1 MKERMEE
8 LAGKVRKKK
17 KQAAVIAA
25 AVVAAGF
32 CISRLGFG
40 GGAAGGHGG
49 MGGPGGGMPV
59 GMNQMNNMATVA
71 AEKPS
76 TGNVYRTTN
85 LSGTVEASDVISI
98 YAKASGDV
106 TGVYVK
112 AGDRVQAGDLLCTID
127 TEQVEN
133 ALNSMESAAVRYDE
147 AKSTLTRMQLLYEGG
162 DISDQ
167 EWEQYQNSEKT
178 ARLTYE
184 SAKLAYE
191 RQVEYSSVTA
201 PISGKIESCEVEVY
215 DRVNQS
221 AQLCVISGEGEKR
234 VDFYVT
240 ERVVENL
247 SQGDRL
253 FITKNEKEYEGII
266 TDVSTMADESTGL
279 FKIKAELP
287 EANAVATGS
296 AVKVT
301 VTSGKAEQVMTIP
314 VNAVYYDGG
323 VGNVYLYEDGV
334 VHKTQVE
341 VGLYDSER
349 AEIISGLQGD
359 EMVITSWSSQLY
371 EGSKVNIRGESA
383 SGEAA
388 LEPEAFGALSSKQEE
403 LEPASSEVPPAE
415 PVQQ

>member
-1 MKERMEE
+1 MEE
-8 LAGKVRKKK
+8 WLGTIRNKKK
-17 KQAAVIAA
+17 LVLIAVAAAVIA
-25 AVVAAGF
+25 GL
-32 CISRLGFG
+32 CIFRLGAG
-40 GGAAGGHGG
+40 GGEKGGRGG
-49 MGGPGGGMPV
+49 MGGPDGRMPA

-76 TGNVYRTTN
+76 IGNVYRTTS

-106 TGVYVK
+106 TGVYIK

-127 TEQVEN
+127 TEQVET
-133 ALNSMESAAVRYDE
+133 ALNSMESAAVRYEE
-147 AKSTLTRMQLLYEGG
+147 AKSTLNRMQLLYEGG

-240 ERVVENL
+240 ERVVEHL

-253 FITKNEKEYEGII
+253 FITKNGTEYEGII

-287 EANAVATGS
+287 EANTVATGS

-301 VTSGKAEQVMTIP
+301 VTSQKAEQVMTVP

-349 AEIISGLQGD
+349 AEICSGLQGG
-359 EMVITSWSSQLY
+359 EMVITTWSSQLY
-371 EGSKVNIRGESA
+371 EGSKVNLRGESPSLEA
-383 SGEAA
+383 SLDADHSD
-388 LEPEAFGALSSKQEE
+388 L
-403 LEPASSEVPPAE
+403 ASAEQAPSGEVPPAA